1 MSIAEVSRSA
11 PGVFNGCGSGLE
23 SNRYLIYSG
32 GAWRRHVF
40 QVGVGSLILQ
50 EGGNLFRIDGLH
62 QARSRFVVRENER
75 SHRFSLRI
83 KEHASD
89 ATCVVLAGQAQ
100 LLKKL
105 NHFYV

>member
-1 MSIAEVSRSA
+1 MSIA
-11 PGVFNGCGSGLE
+11 
-23 SNRYLIYSG
+23 
-32 GAWRRHVF
+32 
-40 QVGVGSLILQ
+40 
-50 EGGNLFRIDGLH
+50 GLH

-83 KEHASD
+83 TEHASD

>member
-11 PGVFNGCGSGLE
+11 PGVFNGCGSDLE
-23 SNRYLIYSG
+23 NNRYLIYGG

-50 EGGNLFRIDGLH
+50 EGRNLLRIDRLH
-62 QARSRFVVRENER
+62 QTRSRFVVRENER

-83 KEHASD
+83 TEHASD
-89 ATCVVLAGQAQ
+89 VTCVVLAGQAQ